1 MTCRN
6 DEKGQQLYKELC
18 EKYPEDVERFFYQQL
33 DITDENSIA
42 NLLDFIK
49 KNFKKF
55 DYLVNNA
62 GYSST
67 GRDFNEEI
75 CEETFKVN
83 YTGTVNFTEKMFG
96 TINKNGKIIFV
107 TAKSGTATKLKN
119 ENLIGKFKNAKNVDD
134 IAKLGERFK
143 KSVQEDKTE
152 ADGWYKNC
160 FAISKLLLNYYAKL
174 VTKKREISRESI
186 SVFSMHPGW
195 CKTDMGGPHAPLEPT
210 EGAERIIYLLE
221 LPDISK
227 YDTVYLGT
235 PVWWYTFASPI
246 RTFLE
251 ENNFEG
257 KTIMPFCTHG
267 GGGASSTYID
277 IKQLVSNANVKEG
290 YTSYNNSARL
300 SEIENWIK

>member
-1 MTCRN
+1 MKKNTKKKEEKKPKEERKPADPRKIVLISGCSRGIGYTLVDKLLEKKTKLRIIMTCRN

-33 DITDENSIA
+33 DITDETSIA
-42 NLLDFIK
+42 NLLEFIK

-107 TAKSGTATKLKN
+107 TAKSGSASKLKN

-134 IAKLGERFK
+134 IAKLGEKFK
-143 KSVQEDKTE
+143 KSIAEEKTE
-152 ADGWYKNC
+152 AEGWYKNC

-174 VTKKREISRESI
+174 VIKKREISRESI
-186 SVFSMHPGW
+186 SVFAVHPGW
-195 CKTDMGGPHAPLEPT
+195 CKTDMGGPHAPLEPA
-210 EGAERIIYLLE
+210 EGAERIMYLLE
-221 LPDISK
+221 LPD
-227 YDTVYLGT
+227 TVNKDFQGKFFDENKVT
-235 PVWWYTFASPI
+235 P
-246 RTFLE
+246 
-251 ENNFEG
+251 
-257 KTIMPFCTHG
+257 
-267 GGGASSTYID
+267 ID
-277 IKQLVSNANVKEG
+277 
-290 YTSYNNSARL
+290 
-300 SEIENWIK
+300 

>member
-33 DITDENSIA
+33 DITDETSIA
-42 NLLDFIK
+42 NLLEFIK

-107 TAKSGTATKLKN
+107 TAKSGSASKLKN

-134 IAKLGERFK
+134 IAKLGEKFK
-143 KSVQEDKTE
+143 KSIAEEKTE
-152 ADGWYKNC
+152 AEGWYKNC

-174 VTKKREISRESI
+174 VIKKREISRESI
-186 SVFSMHPGW
+186 SVFAVHPGW
-195 CKTDMGGPHAPLEPT
+195 CKTDMGGPHAPLEPA
-210 EGAERIIYLLE
+210 EGAERIMYLLE
-221 LPDISK
+221 LPDMVNK
-227 YDTVYLGT
+227 DFQGKFFDENKVT
-235 PVWWYTFASPI
+235 P
-246 RTFLE
+246 
-251 ENNFEG
+251 
-257 KTIMPFCTHG
+257 
-267 GGGASSTYID
+267 ID
-277 IKQLVSNANVKEG
+277 
-290 YTSYNNSARL
+290 
-300 SEIENWIK
+300 